1 MQVKINAECSNEEHS
16 AILFTFIKQY
26 LVFKTFV
33 LSFFEWPLKTGFTV
47 SGFNVVM
54 ICLIFSDSMMSVD
67 ETRTELPPDH
77 LYEQVTMNGDV
88 RIFTDKQ
95 AMLTFIHL
103 VTCLLKYYIKA
114 IDAETVRE
122 RIMDRLSNPRTTS
135 KSKQR
140 LYSATDSQNKELSQ
154 RLYSDTDS
162 QNRESSE
169 KHESDSQNKESSQ
182 EMDVLPSEMLTPTD
196 KISFGFIN
204 SGEQSDKENT
214 RVPFGNRNQNV
225 FEMNSSQKHLEI
237 KTEVADNRIS
247 KEMVRSMK
255 KDLKILRGLSKHI
268 DMFKC
273 HLEKICAKD
282 DMDVIEPALLEIYVM
297 LDNFQS

>member
-1 MQVKINAECSNEEHS
+1 
-16 AILFTFIKQY
+16 
-26 LVFKTFV
+26 
-33 LSFFEWPLKTGFTV
+33 
-47 SGFNVVM
+47 M
-54 ICLIFSDSMMSVD
+54 ICPIFSDSMMSVD

-103 VTCLLKYYIKA
+103 ITCLLKYYIKA

-122 RIMDRLSNPRTTS
+122 KIMDRLSNPRTTS

-169 KHESDSQNKESSQ
+169 KHEFDSQNSEMSQRLYSESDSQNKESSQ
-182 EMDVLPSEMLTPTD
+182 EMDVLPSEMFTPTD
-196 KISFGFIN
+196 KISFGFMN

-225 FEMNSSQKHLEI
+225 FEVNSSQRHLEI

-282 DMDVIEPALLEIYVM
+282 DMELIETALLEIYVM